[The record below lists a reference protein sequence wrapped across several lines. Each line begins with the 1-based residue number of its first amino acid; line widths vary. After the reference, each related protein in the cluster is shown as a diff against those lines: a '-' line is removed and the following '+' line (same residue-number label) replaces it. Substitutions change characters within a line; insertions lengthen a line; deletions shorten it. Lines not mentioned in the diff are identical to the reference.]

1 MKKYFADYKKI
12 TNFAAQKS
20 ASGYLCRATNTIKA

>member
-1 MKKYFADYKKI
+1 MVNILLITKKI
-12 TNFAAQKS
+12 INFAAQKS